1 MGILLIV
8 ASAPSRP
15 PAEPEAAAG
24 EAPACADQPEP
35 EPAEGSRIANAG
47 RGGECLGA
55 RKTGV
60 ESLGA
65 PSEASRP
72 AWSRDSVGIQRPACG
87 LRDGV
92 VETIARLE
100 SIWVVNCPVYF
111 GVSLLSDL
119 AQTSRSSKLEKA
131 DILEMTV
138 RFLQEQPASL
148 YSTTASGE

>member
-72 AWSRDSVGIQRPACG
+72 AWSRGSVGIQRPACG

-100 SIWVVNCPVYF
+100 SIWVLNCPVYF
-111 GVSLLSDL
+111 GVSLLSG
-119 AQTSRSSKLEKA
+119 A
-131 DILEMTV
+131 DFPLFEVGEGGHPGNDRALPTGAACV
-138 RFLQEQPASL
+138 PVLH
-148 YSTTASGE
+148 YSVW